1 MTNTSLDLIY
11 KKLQLVQSQK
21 KILESI
27 KLENNVD
34 ISSDKCYITL
44 VGQITILKALIK
56 EIENEARRSGG
67 VIGRFQT

>member
-1 MTNTSLDLIY
+1 MTNTSLDLIH

-34 ISSDKCYITL
+34 ISNDKCYITL

-56 EIENEARRSGG
+56 EIENEARKSGG
-67 VIGRFQT
+67 AIRRF